1 MLNDERPTR
10 NVWLRVL
17 PVVLCLLLFLALGA
31 YQLHLPGLHYDEAR
45 EAGLNAMELLTGQPV
60 TAFRDAAVQIGPWR
74 LPLMVQ
80 DYIGALNVI
89 LAIPFLAI
97 GGVNVVALR
106 WLPLVIAALTL
117 LVTCRVAL
125 RLGRPVAGAA
135 TVLLMAVSPSFV
147 FWSRQGLFVTNITAL
162 IFMASLLTGLRWW
175 GERRPRDL
183 WLTAFLWGLG
193 VYAKLLFVWAIGAMV
208 VVAAL
213 AWLVEARN
221 RKLEAGSSPPRGGSR
236 LPTSSFRQQAL
247 AWALA
252 AVFFLIPL
260 APLILFNISTGGTF
274 TTLFGNL
281 GRSYYGI
288 DNSAYLSNLLVRLR
302 QVVTLLRGENLEYLG
317 GAFANRWAAWAALGL
332 VSLAL
337 LVGLLAR
344 ARERGRRATD
354 EQGNKSQHHPRW
366 TFLLPMAL
374 LALIVVQSAFTVSDL
389 FITHYAMLVPLIPLT
404 GGLAFGVVWE
414 QGSKGARER
423 GSGGAGEQGARE
435 QRGVPASQLLRALAL
450 IALLVWAGGDLWTT
464 VRYHRA
470 LTASGGLGPHSDAI
484 YELAQWLDLGGF
496 TAPVALDWGLDAQI
510 RFLTADR
517 VQPVEVFGYTG
528 LGMPDAGFAER
539 AGKFLA
545 NWRTV
550 YLAHVPEYTV
560 FRDRVNALA
569 ELAGQRGLTL
579 REQVRFGE
587 RDGLPLILVYGA
599 RARK

>member
-1 MLNDERPTR
+1 MLNDERQTR
-10 NVWLRVL
+10 NTWLRVL
-17 PVVLCLLLFLALGA
+17 PPVLCLLLFLALAA

-60 TAFRDAAVQIGPWR
+60 TAFRDAAVQIGSWR

-80 DYIGALNVI
+80 DYIGALNVV
-89 LAIPFLAI
+89 LAMPFLAI

-106 WLPLVIAALTL
+106 WLPLVTAALTL
-117 LVTCRVAL
+117 LVTWRVAL
-125 RLGRPVAGAA
+125 RLGGPVAGAA
-135 TVLLMAVSPSFV
+135 TVLLMAVNPSFV
-147 FWSRQGLFVTNITAL
+147 FWSRQGIFVTNITAL

-208 VVAAL
+208 VVAVL
-213 AWLVEARN
+213 AWL
-221 RKLEAGSSPPRGGSR
+221 LEAGRRPPNGGSR
-236 LPTSSFRQQAL
+236 LPTSGFTQQAL
-247 AWALA
+247 TWILA
-252 AVFFLIPL
+252 FVLLLIPL
-260 APLILFNISTGGTF
+260 APLILFNIRTGGTF
-274 TTLFGNL
+274 TAVFGNL

-288 DNSAYLSNLLVRLR
+288 DNSAYLSNLLIRVG
-302 QVVTLLRGENLEYLG
+302 QIITLLRGDYLEYLG

-337 LVGLLAR
+337 LAGWLAW

-354 EQGNKSQHHPRW
+354 EQVNKSQHHARW
-366 TFLLPMAL
+366 TFLLPVAL

-404 GGLAFGVVWE
+404 GGLAFGAVWKY
-414 QGSKGARER
+414 GSAGV
-423 GSGGAGEQGARE
+423 GEQRSASRVARE
-435 QRGVPASQLLRALAL
+435 QQGIRTSQLLRILAL
-450 IALLVWAGGDLWTT
+450 IALLIWAGGDLWTT

-484 YELAQWLDLGGF
+484 YELAERLDRGGL
-496 TAPVALDWGLDAQI
+496 TAPVALDWGLEAQI

-528 LGMPDAGFAER
+528 FDLPDSGFAAR
-539 AGKFLA
+539 AGKFLD

-550 YLAHVPEYTV
+550 YLSHVPEYTV

-579 REQVRFGE
+579 REQARFDE
-587 RDGLPLILVYGA
+587 RDGSPLIVVYGA
-599 RARK
+599 RK